1 MIIYQCGKGYSCN
14 FNKSLGRSEGII
26 YTNIKK
32 TGRIRAVAWGLKEL
46 SGARKSERS
55 GVRERIRVLI
65 IGIKKVSGARKSN
78 LVLVVILISLVSED
92 LREIGEFVLKYDDDD
107 DICV

>member
-1 MIIYQCGKGYSCN
+1 M
-14 FNKSLGRSEGII
+14 
-26 YTNIKK
+26 
-32 TGRIRAVAWGLKEL
+32 AWGLKEL